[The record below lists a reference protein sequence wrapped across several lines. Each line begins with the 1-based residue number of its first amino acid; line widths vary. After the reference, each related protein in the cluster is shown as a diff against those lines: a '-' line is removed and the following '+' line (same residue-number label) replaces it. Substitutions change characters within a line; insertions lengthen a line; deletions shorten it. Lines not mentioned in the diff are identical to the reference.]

1 MTRFIR
7 IGAVLCLSLV
17 LFSACFQIR
26 DVAPPGTSSSGWI
39 SPTSYDILLDNLS
52 RAITQKNTQN
62 YLRCFNRDQ
71 LDYTPAATLLN
82 DRESIWQNW
91 SIDEEQT
98 YFNNLLANVPGNSG
112 GILNLER
119 LEQRDVN
126 ADSLIYIGNYVLQVS
141 HNVADVPKVFQG
153 QVQWEMKL
161 NEFNEWEIQKWVDL
175 ETVADSS
182 WSLLKLTFSQ

>member
-1 MTRFIR
+1 MKYLRVKELLL
-7 IGAVLCLSLV
+7 GLSVLGLT
-17 LFSACFQIR
+17 ACFQIR
-26 DVAPPGTSSSGWI
+26 EVAPPGTSSSGWI
-39 SPTSYDILLDNLS
+39 SPTSYDILLDNLG

-62 YLRCFNRDQ
+62 YLRCFNRD
-71 LDYTPAATLLN
+71 LLGYTPAATLLN
-82 DRESIWQNW
+82 DRESVWQSW
-91 SIDEEQT
+91 SITEEQT
-98 YFNNLLANVPGNSG
+98 YFNNLIANVPGTSG

-141 HNVADVPKVFQG
+141 HSVPDVPKVFRG

-161 NEFNEWEIQKWVDL
+161 NEFNEWEIQTWVDL